1 MSFRFAYPVLMCAL
15 LGLIFIWLFL
25 EFRHRPA
32 SAVFSTASSLRK
44 LMAGGDRLK
53 ARLPLILIA
62 SSLILLSFAAGRP
75 QLYNVEHETI
85 SPGVDIILCLDTSR
99 SMEAMDFTLDGNPV
113 TRLTAVKKVV
123 TEFIK
128 EREHDRMGIVVFG
141 AEAYTQSPLTM
152 DKGLLLQLVSNMQTG
167 MAGDSTSMG
176 DAIAISSKRL
186 KDINAPSKI
195 IILVTDG
202 RSNTGKV
209 SPQQAAEA
217 AKALGIKIYTIGVG
231 GHGRA
236 PIIVKTPFGQ
246 QVGYI
251 DDDLDENTL
260 TDVAGTTD
268 GRFFL
273 ASDTKGLEDI
283 YGIINKAEKRDVK
296 IKEFFSFKELYRWLL
311 IPALVILIA
320 ALGLELSIFGVVP

>member
-1 MSFRFAYPVLMCAL
+1 MSFRFAYPVLMFVLLAL
-15 LGLIFIWLFL
+15 VFLWLFL
-25 EFRHRPA
+25 ETRRFNS
-32 SAVFSTASSLRK
+32 SAVFSTASALKR
-44 LMAGGDRLK
+44 LMNGGERLK
-53 ARLPLILIA
+53 ARLPLILA
-62 SSLILLSFAAGRP
+62 SSALILLCVAAGRP

-85 SPGVDIILCLDTSR
+85 SPGVDIILCLDASR
-99 SMEAMDFTLDGNPV
+99 SMEAMDFTLNGEPV
-113 TRLTAVKKVV
+113 TRLTAIKKVV
-123 TEFIK
+123 AEFIK

-141 AEAYTQSPLTM
+141 AEAYTQAPLTM
-152 DKGLLLQLVSNMQTG
+152 DKGLLLQLVDKMQTG

-176 DAIAISSKRL
+176 DAIAISAKRL

-202 RSNTGKV
+202 RSNTGKL

-217 AKALGIKIYTIGVG
+217 ARALGIKIYTIGVG

-236 PIIVKTPFGQ
+236 PIRINTPFGQ

-260 TDVAGTTD
+260 TDIAGITA

-283 YGIINKAEKRDVK
+283 YGIINKAETRDVK

-311 IPALVILIA
+311 IPALVLLFA
-320 ALGLELSIFGVVP
+320 ALGLEMSILGVVP